1 MLSSELIK
9 DIIKTN
15 EEFILNEITGI
26 VPRKE
31 IIESAKVVSDNLKKV
46 NILHGVR
53 RSGKTF
59 ILYDIFQNNKESS
72 LYIDFE
78 DERLRDLELD
88 DLELIKESF
97 FELKPH
103 LIDKKKVFFLLDEV
117 QNIDGWERFARR
129 IAEREGVTIYA
140 AGSSSK
146 ITPRNIHTSLRGR
159 AWGIEVFPFSFSEYL
174 QIKGLDLES
183 SIYGKNKVLIKKALS
198 DYLTWG
204 GFPEVSLVDS
214 GFKKK
219 KIIEEYLDAMY
230 FKDLVE
236 KYEISNIP
244 LLETLKENIFSSF
257 SSKFS
262 LTAFEKK
269 YKGRFPFS
277 KDSLYSYYNYFIES
291 MLVFE
296 TRLFTS
302 SAYKRRRN
310 PPKIYLVDTG
320 LARKVGTI
328 DSGRLLENAVFLEL
342 KRRGQEVH
350 YGDPNG
356 ECDFL
361 VKDPNKEIKAVQ
373 TTWELG
379 ESNKDREINGIVKT
393 CEALALKEAE
403 IITFT
408 QEASYNINDI
418 KIKVIPFYKWLLQTQ
433 QTLVTQ

>member
-1 MLSSELIK
+1 MFNSELIK
-9 DIIKTN
+9 DIIKAN
-15 EEFILNEITGI
+15 EEFILNEIQDI
-26 VPRKE
+26 IPRKH
-31 IIESAKVVSDNLKKV
+31 IIEQAKFASNASNNLKKV

-59 ILYDIFQNNKESS
+59 LLYDIFQKNKESS

-78 DERLRDLELD
+78 DERLRNLELD
-88 DLELIKESF
+88 DLDLIKENF

-103 LIDKKKVFFLLDEV
+103 LIDKNKVYFLLDEV

-129 IAEREGVTIYA
+129 ITERENIIVYA

-146 ITPRNIHTSLRGR
+146 IPPQNIHTSLRGR
-159 AWGIEVFPFSFSEYL
+159 AWGIAVFPFSFSEYL
-174 QIKGLDLES
+174 QVKGLELES
-183 SIYGKNKVLIKKALS
+183 SIYGKKKVLIKNALS

-204 GFPEVSLVDS
+204 GFPELSLVDS
-214 GFKKK
+214 RFKKR
-219 KIIEEYLDAMY
+219 KILDEYLDAMY

-244 LLETLKENIFSSF
+244 LLETLKENLFSSF

-269 YKGRFPFS
+269 YKGSFPFS
-277 KDSLYSYYNYFIES
+277 KDSLYSYYNHFLES

-296 TRLFTS
+296 TRIFTS

-310 PPKIYLVDTG
+310 PPKVYLVDTG
-320 LARKVGTI
+320 LSRNVGTE
-328 DSGRLLENAVFLEL
+328 DKGRLLENAVFLEL
-342 KRRGQEVH
+342 KRRGKEIF
-350 YGDPNG
+350 YADPNG
-356 ECDFL
+356 ECDFIY
-361 VKDPNKEIKAVQ
+361 KTPNKEIKAVQ

-379 ESNKDREINGIVKT
+379 ESNKEREINGLVRT
-393 CEALALKEAE
+393 CESLDIKEAE

-408 QEASYNINDI
+408 QQASYEKNSIQ
-418 KIKVIPFYKWLLQTQ
+418 IKVNPFYKWLL
-433 QTLVTQ
+433 

>member
-1 MLSSELIK
+1 MISSGLIK

-15 EEFILNEITGI
+15 EEFILNEITDI
-26 VPRKE
+26 VPRKD
-31 IIESAKVVSDNLKKV
+31 IIELTKFASDNIKKV

-59 ILYDIFQNNKESS
+59 LLYDIFQENKESS

-88 DLELIKESF
+88 DLDLIKESF

-103 LIDKKKVFFLLDEV
+103 LIDKKVFFLLDEV

-129 IAEREGVTIYA
+129 ITEREGITVYA

-146 ITPRNIHTSLRGR
+146 ITPKNIHTSLRGR
-159 AWGIEVFPFSFSEYL
+159 AWGIEVFPFSFPEYL
-174 QIKGLDLES
+174 QIKGLNLES
-183 SIYGKNKVLIKKALS
+183 SVYGKNKVLIKNALS
-198 DYLTWG
+198 DYLRWG

-214 GFKKK
+214 EFEKK
-219 KIIEEYLDAMY
+219 KILKEYLDAMY

-269 YKGRFPFS
+269 YRGSFPFS
-277 KDSLYSYYNYFIES
+277 KDYLYSYYNNFIES

-296 TRLFTS
+296 TRIFTS

-320 LARKVGTI
+320 LTRNVGTV
-328 DSGRLLENAVFLEL
+328 DYGRLLENAVFLEL
-342 KRRGQEVH
+342 KRKGGEIFYADQ
-350 YGDPNG
+350 NG
-356 ECDFL
+356 ECDFV
-361 VKDPNKEIKAVQ
+361 VKDQNGEIHAVQATWEMGEHNKE
-373 TTWELG
+373 
-379 ESNKDREINGIVKT
+379 REIIGLVKT
-393 CEALALKEAE
+393 CEKLTIRDAE

-408 QEASYNINDI
+408 QEASYKKNN
-418 KIKVIPFYKWLLQTQ
+418 IKVNIIPFWKWLL
-433 QTLVTQ
+433 

>member
-1 MLSSELIK
+1 MISSELIK
-9 DIIKTN
+9 DIIKSN

-26 VPRKE
+26 VPRKD
-31 IIESAKVVSDNLKKV
+31 IIEPTKFASDNLRKV

-59 ILYDIFQNNKESS
+59 LLYDIFQENKESS

-78 DERLRDLELD
+78 DERLRDVELD
-88 DLELIKESF
+88 DLDLIKESF

-103 LIDKKKVFFLLDEV
+103 LIDTKKVFFLLDEV

-129 IAEREGVTIYA
+129 ITERENITVYA

-146 ITPRNIHTSLRGR
+146 ITPKNIHTSLRGR
-159 AWGIEVFPFSFSEYL
+159 AWGIEVFPFSFPEYL
-174 QIKGLDLES
+174 QIKGLDLKS
-183 SIYGKNKVLIKKALS
+183 SVYGKNKVLIKNALS

-214 GFKKK
+214 EFEKK
-219 KIIEEYLDAMY
+219 KILREYLDAMY

-257 SSKFS
+257 SAKFS

-269 YKGRFPFS
+269 YRGSFPFS
-277 KDSLYSYYNYFIES
+277 KDYLYSYYNNFIES

-310 PPKIYLVDTG
+310 PPKVYLVDTG
-320 LARKVGTI
+320 LTRNVGTV
-328 DSGRLLENAVFLEL
+328 DYGRLLENAVFLEL
-342 KRRGQEVH
+342 KRKGGEIFYADQ
-350 YGDPNG
+350 NG
-356 ECDFL
+356 ECDFV
-361 VKDPNKEIKAVQ
+361 VKDQTGEIHAIQ

-379 ESNKDREINGIVKT
+379 EHNKEREIKGLVKT
-393 CEALALKEAE
+393 CEKLTIRDAE
-403 IITFT
+403 IITFNRESEYT
-408 QEASYNINDI
+408 KNN
-418 KIKVIPFYKWLLQTQ
+418 IKVNIVPFWKWLL
-433 QTLVTQ
+433 